1 MSGLRPAGKPRG
13 ADVIAMLN
21 DRSFYQPRRAV
32 EAIKIS
38 AIKQGADRRVVRVDD
53 ITRVADSMAKIGL
66 KTPITVRRL
75 DNGFG
80 LVTGAHRLAAAKKLG
95 WKEIDAFVSKFESDV
110 DARLWEIAENLHR
123 AELTALERA
132 NHIAEWVRL
141 TDKGAQI
148 AHPLG
153 GVQPEDRGISKA
165 SKELG
170 KDRAE
175 IQRSIKIASLT
186 SEAKKVA
193 VEVGLDDNNSAL
205 LKAAKQDPRLQGES
219 LAKFAADKAAQ
230 RDSMAGATVEDRR
243 AAKRL
248 AEKEHLLADKD
259 GFLAQPYTR
268 PADKYFAAQEAKL
281 GPIARVPLTK
291 EMRTD
296 ITGARASILAAAKRI
311 NQYGIAEIATAI
323 AAAVEVID
331 RYLA

>member
-21 DRSFYQPRRAV
+21 EPRFVLPRVPTARPVSVHAIQERQGRRAV
-32 EAIKIS
+32 RK
-38 AIKQGADRRVVRVDD
+38 DD
-53 ITRVADSMAKIGL
+53 VEHLAYSMSKIGL
-66 KTPITVRRL
+66 QTPITVDGQL
-75 DNGFG
+75 N
-80 LVTGAHRLAAAKKLG
+80 LVAGAHRVAAARKLK
-95 WKEIDAFVSKFESDV
+95 WKTINCFVSSFESADQ
-110 DARLWEIAENLHR
+110 ARLWEISENLHR
-123 AELTALERA
+123 AELTALERSEQ
-132 NHIAEWVRL
+132 IAEWVKL
-141 TDKGAQI
+141 TDKVVQI
-148 AHPLG
+148 APPPG
-153 GVQPEDRGISKA
+153 GVQPADKGIRKA
-165 SKELG
+165 SRELG
-170 KDRAE
+170 VEKTEVIRAA
-175 IQRSIKIASLT
+175 KIASLT
-186 SEAKKVA
+186 PEAKKVA
-193 VEVGLDDNNSAL
+193 VEVGLDDNRSAL

-230 RDSMAGATVEDRR
+230 RDRMAGATVEDRR